1 VLIVD
6 DHATSRR
13 ILDRQ
18 LTAQGMI
25 TTVVA
30 DGPAALEVLR
40 RAAASG
46 TLPEVALIDRIMPGM
61 DGVELVRVI
70 AADRA
75 LDGVRIVMLTPAAV
89 SRGGASGRP
98 SASLSKPVP
107 ESRLLDT
114 IVTVLAFR
122 LAVLPPAPAVPPED
136 GAGRRVLVAEDNA
149 VNQLVAT
156 AMLSRLGY
164 QVEVVANG
172 REAVRAFERTSYV
185 AVLMD
190 CRMPEMNGYEA
201 SMEIR
206 RIEGSGRRV
215 PIVALTASA
224 MNGDEER
231 CRAAGM
237 DDFVTKPV
245 TLDRLASVLGA
256 VIGGHGQPAHGM
268 PRAG

>member
-1 VLIVD
+1 
-6 DHATSRR
+6 
-13 ILDRQ
+13 
-18 LTAQGMI
+18 M
-25 TTVVA
+25 
-30 DGPAALEVLR
+30 
-40 RAAASG
+40 
-46 TLPEVALIDRIMPGM
+46 
-61 DGVELVRVI
+61 
-70 AADRA
+70 
-75 LDGVRIVMLTPAAV
+75 
-89 SRGGASGRP
+89 
-98 SASLSKPVP
+98 
-107 ESRLLDT
+107 
-114 IVTVLAFR
+114 
-122 LAVLPPAPAVPPED
+122 
-136 GAGRRVLVAEDNA
+136 LVAEDNA